1 MEKNRP
7 EKISKNLEENMKICE
22 QMLAISKSFDLL
34 ERKMTVGGRAC
45 CFYFVDGF
53 TKDEAMLKIM
63 DSLYGIAEADMP
75 ATARQLVEDHLPYV
89 EVELLARYEDL
100 GKNLFAG
107 VLCLFVD
114 GYDCCME
121 TLNFFLVFSLAM
133 YLDSMSWYCSSS
145 MRA

>member
-100 GKNLFAG
+100 GEKS
-107 VLCLFVD
+107 VCR
-114 GYDCCME
+114 
-121 TLNFFLVFSLAM
+121 
-133 YLDSMSWYCSSS
+133 
-145 MRA
+145 RALSVCGRI